1 MLASPYAEHAE
12 KTVLGC
18 IMRNGIP
25 AMHQCLR
32 LRPEHFYLPTHQD
45 IFRSCQQIR
54 AQQNDIDVGLVSSQL
69 GYQLGTQ
76 EWCYADALT
85 DGMYRGFN
93 PSPHIEA
100 ILEAWRRR
108 QGLSLCNSYAA
119 AFANGDQSSS
129 EAFAELQNKLFAA
142 MAQSIENDDPQVSA
156 YSDAVWERF
165 NERASGEVQSG
176 LSYGLAPLDS
186 FTNGMQPGQ
195 VTVVGARSGVG
206 KSSLMKQ
213 AAAVN
218 LIRGV
223 PVSMFSLE
231 MSRDEILAGLWSIVS
246 GVEYRKL
253 IRPHLCTHAERT
265 ALEAAKETVKQWP
278 LRIYEDSDLHL
289 NQIVAYAQM
298 DVRRYGTQLV
308 CVDYAQNVEAEGK
321 DERTK
326 VASVSRSLTKMA
338 KTERCSLL
346 LLSQLRKVPHEAYK
360 NPPIVADLRETG
372 QLEND
377 AHTVVLLH
385 RGWDDENCRVSH
397 DATLIIGKNRHG
409 SPGALRAR
417 FNPASVCFEAA

>member
-45 IFRSCQQIR
+45 IFRSCQQIL

-93 PSPHIEA
+93 PSPHVDA
-100 ILEAWRRR
+100 ILEAWKRR
-108 QGLSLCNSYAA
+108 QGLSLCSSYAA

-142 MAQSIENDDPQVSA
+142 MAQSTENDDPQVSA
-156 YSDAVWERF
+156 YSDAAWDRF
-165 NERASGEVQSG
+165 SERASGEAEPG
-176 LSYGLAPLDS
+176 LTYGIAPLDR
-186 FTNGMQPGQ
+186 FTNGLQPGQ

-206 KSSLMKQ
+206 KSCLMKQ
-213 AAAVN
+213 AAAAN
-218 LIRGV
+218 LIKGI
-223 PVSMFSLE
+223 PVSLFSLE

-253 IRPHLCTHAERT
+253 IRPHLCTHSERD
-265 ALEAAKETVKQWP
+265 ALAGAKDLVKGWP
-278 LRIYEDSDLHL
+278 LRIYEDGGMDL

-298 DVRRYGTQLV
+298 DVRRHGTQLV
-308 CVDYAQNVEAEGK
+308 AVDYAQSVVAEGK
-321 DERTK
+321 DERMR
-326 VASVSRSLTKMA
+326 VASVSRALTRMA
-338 KTERCSLL
+338 KSERCSLL
-346 LLSQLRKVPHEAYK
+346 LLSQLRKVPHESYK
-360 NPPIVADLRETG
+360 NPPTVADLRETG

-377 AHTVVLLH
+377 AHAVILLH

-397 DATLIIGKNRHG
+397 DASVIVGKNRHG

-417 FNPASVCFEAA
+417 FNPASLTFEAA